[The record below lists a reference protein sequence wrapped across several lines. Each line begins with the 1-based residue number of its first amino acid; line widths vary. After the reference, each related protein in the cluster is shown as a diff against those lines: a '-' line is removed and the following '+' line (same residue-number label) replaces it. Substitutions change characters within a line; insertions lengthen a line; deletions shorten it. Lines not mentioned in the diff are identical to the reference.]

1 MILFEY
7 LRFYWPMLMIGVF
20 VLFGGQRVNDKGRF
34 CLYGT
39 LVLFGI
45 SRLVSADLLPTIVG
59 LIPGQPIVSRIVTV
73 HWIFQ
78 FGAAICGVYALLGL
92 EKVFSV
98 RSQSAR
104 SVDTPEIPPGIDQ
117 GAGSETP

>member
-7 LRFYWPMLMIGVF
+7 LRFYWPILMIGAF
-20 VLFGGQRVNDKGRF
+20 LLFGGQRVNNKVRF
-34 CLYGT
+34 GLYGT

-45 SRLVSADLLPTIVG
+45 SRLVAVDLLPTIIG
-59 LIPGQPIVSRIVTV
+59 LIPGQTIVSQIVTV

-98 RSQSAR
+98 RPQSAR
-104 SVDTPEIPPGIDQ
+104 SVDTPGFPPGIDQ